1 MISLRVVTVVSFALA
16 IAAAAN
22 AAAVRGVVF
31 DDRNGNGVRDAGE
44 PGLAGV
50 AVSDGVAVV
59 QTDATGRYDL
69 AAADGATLFVIKPRG
84 WRPPVNAQNL
94 PQFYH
99 RPATGDGEVD
109 FPLTASAEPDR
120 FRALVFT
127 DPQPASVEEV
137 GYLER
142 TLVQPLV
149 GTRDFAF
156 GLTLGDVVYD
166 RHDLFAPLNAVMG
179 RVGVPWYYLI
189 GNHDLDLGTGDDRR
203 SAASFEAVYGP
214 STYAFHFGRVLFVAL
229 NDVRFLGGPRYIGG
243 LREDQL
249 AFLANLLR
257 VTPKDKL
264 VVLMMHIPWFY
275 PNPANA
281 ETFRAADRARLFALL
296 QDRPHNLWLSGHTH
310 YQRHVFYGPAD
321 GWHGASPLHEANVAA
336 ACGGFW
342 GGPADAT
349 GIPIATMWDGT
360 PHGYAIL
367 SVDGTDAR
375 VDYRAAREPA
385 DHQIG
390 LHAPQ
395 ATRVGLG
402 YISYFAN
409 VYNGHDGWKVE
420 SRVDGRTWNAMRRVL
435 EWDPGYAE
443 RYLAQDAMAVP
454 LPGKRLPDPT
464 VCYHLWRA
472 YLPADL
478 PVGAH
483 AIEVRA
489 TDPAGQVFTA
499 KREVK
504 VVGSVE
510 TNSPSK

>member
-1 MISLRVVTVVSFALA
+1 MSFHRWLLVLG
-16 IAAAAN
+16 IAASGLAVASAAG
-22 AAAVRGVVF
+22 APVHGVVF
-31 DDRNGNGVRDAGE
+31 DDHNGNGVRDASE
-44 PGLAGV
+44 PGIAGV
-50 AVSDGVAVV
+50 AVSDGAAVV
-59 QTDATGRYDL
+59 VTDASGRYEL
-69 AAADGATLFVIKPRG
+69 AAVEGATVFVVKPRN
-84 WRPPVNAQNL
+84 WRLPVNALNL
-94 PQFYH
+94 PQYF
-99 RPATGDGEVD
+99 RRLAPGTGEVD
-109 FPLTASAEPDR
+109 FPLQASEEPDH

-127 DPQPASVEEV
+127 DPQPASIEEV
-137 GYLER
+137 GYVDR
-142 TLVQPLV
+142 TLVQPLA
-149 GTRDFAF
+149 GTKDYAF
-156 GLTLGDVVYD
+156 GVTLGDVVYD
-166 RHDLFAPLNAVMG
+166 RHDLFAPLNQAMA
-179 RVGVPWYYLI
+179 RIGVPWFNLI
-189 GNHDLDLGTGDDRR
+189 GNHDLDLGAGDDRK
-203 SAASFEAVYGP
+203 SAASFEAAYGL
-214 STYAFHFGRVLFVAL
+214 STFAFHHGRVLFVAL
-229 NDVRFLGGPRYIGG
+229 NDVRYLGGPRYIGG
-243 LREDQL
+243 LREDQFK
-249 AFLANLLR
+249 FLENLLR
-257 VTPKDKL
+257 VTPKDDL

-281 ETFRAADRARLFALL
+281 ETFRVADRARLFALL

-310 YQRHVFYGPAD
+310 YQRHVFYGAAD
-321 GWHGASPLHEANVAA
+321 GWKGASPLHEANVAA

-360 PHGYAIL
+360 PHGYAVL
-367 SVDGTDAR
+367 TVDGTDAR

-409 VYNGHDGWKVE
+409 VFNGHDGWKVE
-420 SRVDGRTWNAMRRVL
+420 SRVGNHAWTPMRRVL

-464 VCYHLWRA
+464 LCYHLWRA

-478 PVGAH
+478 PAGEQV
-483 AIEVRA
+483 IEVRA

-499 KREVK
+499 KREIK
-504 VVGSVE
+504 VV
-510 TNSPSK
+510 P